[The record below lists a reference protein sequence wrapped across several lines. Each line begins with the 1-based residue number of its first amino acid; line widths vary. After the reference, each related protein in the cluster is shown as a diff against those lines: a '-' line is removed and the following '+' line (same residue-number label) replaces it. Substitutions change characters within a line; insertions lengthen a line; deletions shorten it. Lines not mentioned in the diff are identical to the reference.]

1 MEEEYEKTFDLL
13 EKWMEL
19 KKISKRQ
26 QIKYYQ
32 SLVLFLE
39 QKEELLHKKILFF
52 TTGGMAVSSG
62 ITCLFLGG
70 DTLDYALATFLILTG
85 MLVGTVPLKQDEPVI
100 DEKYEEEEKQRIYI
114 KKLCRKRKD

>member
-1 MEEEYEKTFDLL
+1 MEEEYKKTFDLL

-19 KKISKRQ
+19 KKISKRE

-39 QKEELLHKKILFF
+39 QKEEFLHKKILFF
-52 TTGGMAVSSG
+52 TTGGMAISSG
-62 ITCLFLGG
+62 VTCLFLGS
-70 DTLDYALATFLILTG
+70 DMIDYALATFLIISG
-85 MLVGTVPLKQDEPVI
+85 MLIGTVPLKQEDPVI
-100 DEKYEEEEKQRIYI
+100 DENYEEEEEQRNYI